1 MTGGVD
7 SRGKRPL
14 ILGRSLSYPKYFR
27 SDCTILP
34 LHRRFEEAIVHFIV
48 ALDLKAETQIL
59 TDRLT
64 CGCSFRSNC
73 WWGVAAD
80 AGCGGSAGR
89 PLASLRGFWQSKTAC
104 C

>member
-48 ALDLKAETQIL
+48 ALDLKAVTQIL

-64 CGCSFRSNC
+64 GGCSLRWNC
-73 WWGVAAD
+73 WWGGGAD
-80 AGCGGSAGR
+80 AGRADSEGR
-89 PLASLRGFWQSKTAC
+89 PLATFLSFCEL
-104 C
+104 